1 LQTKDA
7 SDHAGT
13 AGAPSQEQR
22 HLIQSSSIFRHGA
35 RLPIHT
41 HHAIATQAGWG
52 DADFIDR
59 VSEALPPVQLLH
71 TATGEPLPLPTPHFD
86 PETGPLHF
94 GEKQQPAGTLT
105 GKGFR
110 QMQSVGQEL
119 RSRYRERPAASAA
132 PLLPEDAASATAS
145 GALYLRS
152 THIPRTVQSLQGVVS
167 GLYPEAFA
175 PAGDAAAAPASGSP
189 THPPSALPV
198 YTLSTRHEYL
208 YPNARDC
215 PALIDIATQGECP
228 RFNFRGR
235 GSSGRGSSA
244 ATASARRAARRVV
257 SCPALTRAVL
267 LLHVGQLAGRHDASA
282 PAAAAEPLLAS
293 PRPAPS
299 QLAGRH
305 DVCG

>member
-1 LQTKDA
+1 LQTKEA
-7 SDHAGT
+7 SSDAGT
-13 AGAPSQEQR
+13 TAASSQEQR

-35 RLPIHT
+35 RLPVHN
-41 HHAIATQAGWG
+41 HHAIATQSGWG

-94 GEKQQPAGTLT
+94 GEKQLPAGTLT

-119 RSRYRERPAASAA
+119 RSRYRERPASSATPA
-132 PLLPEDAASATAS
+132 PLLPADAATATAS

-175 PAGDAAAAPASGSP
+175 PADAVAEAPASGSP
-189 THPPSALPV
+189 TRPRSALPV

-208 YPNARDC
+208 YPNAQDC
-215 PALIDIATQGECP
+215 PALIDIATQGES
-228 RFNFRGR
+228 F
-235 GSSGRGSSA
+235 
-244 ATASARRAARRVV
+244 TASRDAVGAAI
-257 SCPALTRAVL
+257 AN
-267 LLHVGQLAGRHDASA
+267 
-282 PAAAAEPLLAS
+282 
-293 PRPAPS
+293 
-299 QLAGRH
+299 
-305 DVCG
+305 

>member
-1 LQTKDA
+1 MFAALRRGARYAAPGGLLLGTGHLGWSNSSQTKEA
-7 SDHAGT
+7 SDQAGT
-13 AGAPSQEQR
+13 AAASPQEQR

-35 RLPIHT
+35 RLPIHN

-94 GEKQQPAGTLT
+94 GEKQLPAGTLT

-132 PLLPEDAASATAS
+132 PAPLLPADAASATAS

-175 PAGDAAAAPASGSP
+175 PSGDAAAEAPASGSATRP
-189 THPPSALPV
+189 RSALPV

-215 PALIDIATQGECP
+215 PALIDIATQGEC
-228 RFNFRGR
+228 RGA
-235 GSSGRGSSA
+235 STA
-244 ATASARRAARRVV
+244 AAAAAVAAVAAPTASARRAA
-257 SCPALTRAVL
+257 
-267 LLHVGQLAGRHDASA
+267 
-282 PAAAAEPLLAS
+282 
-293 PRPAPS
+293 
-299 QLAGRH
+299 
-305 DVCG
+305 